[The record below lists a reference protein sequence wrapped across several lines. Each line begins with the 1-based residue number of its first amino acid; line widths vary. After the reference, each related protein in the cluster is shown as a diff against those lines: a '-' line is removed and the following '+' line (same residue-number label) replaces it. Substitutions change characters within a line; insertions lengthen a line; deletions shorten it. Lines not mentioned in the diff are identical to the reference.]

1 MFTLGGPASTVT
13 VVAGGTVVVGAAVVD
28 GATVVEVAGSTVVEG
43 ASVVEG
49 RTVDVDVAGSE
60 HATARATNMTR
71 THLLIL
77 RTTVSLDVVRRYGA
91 VRQVFPNRT
100 DENSPGG

>member
-28 GATVVEVAGSTVVEG
+28 GTTVVVAGSTVVEE

-60 HATARATNMTR
+60 QATARATNSMRKHRLT
-71 THLLIL
+71 L